1 MYTHVYDLA
10 GQMLAAVPPQQPTT
24 PAANTAANGLMT
36 VNVLAVLALSALTWY
51 NAKHNKAHWGHLIV
65 AVLLGVALGSGT
77 ALGATCQQIIAAGA
91 NALSGIVG
99 SV

>member
-1 MYTHVYDLA
+1 MHPHLYTLA
-10 GQMLAAVPPQQPTT
+10 GEMLATQAPTAPVT
-24 PAANTAANGLMT
+24 PTAGGGALT

-51 NAKHNKAHWGHLIV
+51 NAKHKKASWAHLIV

-77 ALGATCQQIIAAGA
+77 ALGNSCQQIINSGAA
-91 NALSGIVG
+91 ALSGIVG

>member
-1 MYTHVYDLA
+1 MTLHALA
-10 GQMLAAVPPQQPTT
+10 GEMLATTAPTIT
-24 PAANTAANGLMT
+24 PAATTTGNGLMT
-36 VNVLAVLALSALTWY
+36 VNVLAVAALSALTWY
-51 NAKHNKAHWGHLIV
+51 NAKHNKASWAHLIV

-77 ALGATCQQIIAAGA
+77 ALGATGLQIIAAGA

>member
-1 MYTHVYDLA
+1 MNLYALA
-10 GQMLAAVPPQQPTT
+10 GEMLAAQAPTAPVT
-24 PAANTAANGLMT
+24 PAAGANSTLT

-51 NAKHNKAHWGHLIV
+51 NAKHKKASWAHLVV

-77 ALGATCQQIIAAGA
+77 AIGASCQQIINSGAA
-91 NALSGIVG
+91 ALSGIVG